1 MVVVARQSYSV
12 PNTKN
17 RRGELGMELPKT
29 EAELQGIIDNA
40 VSVAL
45 EGAKKEYD
53 GKLNSG
59 MASVRKDYD
68 SKLAKVKS
76 DYEASVDVEA
86 EKKATEKVNAFMEE
100 YNSLKAFKKSS
111 DLSQRLAKEGLPDFF
126 KNDARLLNATDDTFD
141 KMLKQVKS
149 EYEAT
154 QPKGNTHSS
163 VVKTNVGGN
172 TTGGDEAKAA
182 FGEALKEL
190 IGR

>member
-1 MVVVARQSYSV
+1 
-12 PNTKN
+12 
-17 RRGELGMELPKT
+17 MELPKT

-45 EGAKKEYD
+45 EGAKKEYE

-59 MASVRKDYD
+59 MASLRKENDT
-68 SKLAKVKS
+68 KLAKAKS

-86 EKKATEKVNAFMEE
+86 EKKATEKINAFMEE

-111 DLSQRLAKEGLPDFF
+111 DLSQRLAKEGLPDYF
-126 KNDARLLNATDDTFD
+126 KNDSRLLNASDENFD
-141 KMLKQVKS
+141 KVIKSVKS

-154 QPKGNTHSS
+154 LPKGNIHSS
-163 VVKTNVGGN
+163 VVKANVGGVS
-172 TTGGDEAKAA
+172 TSSGDEAKAA

-190 IGR
+190 VGR